1 MKKML
6 FAFCVFTASITE
18 AQTTNFYTT
27 VTNLWYQGQK
37 TEVLALGN
45 ERLNIYSNDMPG
57 LIIKLVYD
65 LEFLQLETIS
75 NSFIKVTSVGET
87 ITNENFQLRYPFLKE
102 SNDFMLEL
110 FTQNPFTPEELLL
123 ERAKGLI
130 PHKPFALYKELEA
143 LQKDGLF
150 EPLEP

>member
-6 FAFCVFTASITE
+6 FVFCVFTASITE

-37 TEVLALGN
+37 SEVLTLGQD
-45 ERLNIYSNDMPG
+45 RLTINSNDLAG
-57 LIIKLVYD
+57 LIIKLEYD

-75 NSFIKVTSVGET
+75 NSFIMVTVVGES
-87 ITNENFQLRYPFLKE
+87 ITNENFQLLYPFLKE

-110 FTQNPFTPEELLL
+110 FTQSHFTPEELLL

-130 PHKPFALYKELEA
+130 PNKPFALYKELEA

-150 EPLEP
+150 EPLEQ